1 MNDTEKLLTLAVFM
15 NNEGFRVED
24 AYRMTLNHRTV
35 RWRECDVLDLV
46 ELMELKI
53 RLDYFNELSAVIC
66 NVLYGTHTPRPKYH
80 SLTGL
85 RYPDIL

>member
-1 MNDTEKLLTLAVFM
+1 MTDAEKLVAIMSFM
-15 NNEGFRVED
+15 HNEAIRAED
-24 AYRMTLNHRTV
+24 AYKLTLNHRTV
-35 RWRECDVLDLV
+35 YYRQCDQLDLL
-46 ELMELKI
+46 ELIELKV